1 MDSHVLLFAHFV
13 DVCILGVGFLC
24 GKMEILDDTPPFQGS
39 YFTVDVTG
47 PRMLVC

>member
-13 DVCILGVGFLC
+13 DVCIGVGFLC
-24 GKMEILDDTPPFQGS
+24 GKMEILDDMPPYQGS
-39 YFTVDVTG
+39 SFTFDVTG